1 MNKKTGNYL
10 DYIPVRNDK
19 YIWKQAED
27 GSVTILVENK
37 GLFHWLAQR
46 FLHKPRISQIHLEE
60 FGSFLW
66 GRMDGKRSVYEIGQ
80 QMQQHFGEKAEPLY
94 PRLVQYMKNLEQYE
108 FIVMEQSE
116 KGRES

>member
-1 MNKKTGNYL
+1 MKKKTGNYL

-19 YIWKQAED
+19 YTWKQTED

-37 GLFHWLAQR
+37 GIFHWMAQR
-46 FLHKPRISQIHLEE
+46 FLHKPRVSQIHLEE

-66 GRMDGKRSVYEIGQ
+66 ERMDGKHTVYDIGQ
-80 QMQQHFGEKAEPLY
+80 QMSLQFGEKAEPLY

-108 FIVMEQSE
+108 FVVMKQPE
-116 KGRES
+116 KRRES

>member
-37 GLFHWLAQR
+37 GIFHWLAQR
-46 FLHKPRISQIHLEE
+46 FLHKPEVSQIHLEE

-66 GRMDGKRSVYEIGQ
+66 KRIDGQQTVYEIGQ
-80 QMQQHFGEKAEPLY
+80 QLKQHFGEKAEPLY

-108 FIVMEQSE
+108 FVVMKQPE
-116 KGRES
+116 KGKES